1 MNYNRRANRP
11 DANYYRETRRRGLK
25 GESSGHGRRSR
36 GRGRVVLLL
45 LFLVL
50 VAAGAAW
57 MMWRG
62 V

>member
-25 GESSGHGRRSR
+25 GESAGHIRRSR
-36 GRGRVVLLL
+36 GHGWLLL
-45 LFLVL
+45 LLVFT
-50 VAAGAAW
+50 VIAALAGW
-57 MMWRG
+57 LMWRG